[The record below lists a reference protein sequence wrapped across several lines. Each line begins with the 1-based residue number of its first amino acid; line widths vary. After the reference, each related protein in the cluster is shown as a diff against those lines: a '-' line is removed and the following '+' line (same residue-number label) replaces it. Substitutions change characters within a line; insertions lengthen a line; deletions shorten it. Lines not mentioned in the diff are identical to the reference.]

1 MRAQSETERRV
12 LEMIEPVAS
21 GLGLDIVRVRVSGAR
36 TPVLQIMTERPG
48 GAVSVE
54 DCARLSRR
62 ISPLLEAHDPMPGEY
77 TLEVSSPGIDRPLT
91 RPGDF
96 ARWIGHEARVEI
108 AVPVDGRRRFHGYIA
123 GEEAGLVDLRLKG
136 GSQAQLPFS
145 DITKAHLVLTDQ
157 LIDAVRSEGLIPANA
172 ADEDFEGDFDDVEV
186 EDEDG
191 LDDETSVL
199 PEDRE

>member
-1 MRAQSETERRV
+1 MRAQSEIERRV

-21 GLGLDIVRVRVSGAR
+21 GLGLEIIRVRVSGAR

-48 GAVSVE
+48 GAVSVD

-91 RPGDF
+91 RIGDF
-96 ARWIGHEARVEI
+96 ARWVGHEVRVEI
-108 AVPVDGRRRFHGYIA
+108 GVPVDGRRRFHGFIA
-123 GEEAGLVDLRLKG
+123 GEGDGLVDLHLKD
-136 GSQAQLPFS
+136 GSRSQLPFS
-145 DITKAHLVLTDQ
+145 DMTKAHLVLTDR
-157 LIDAVRSEGLIPANA
+157 LIDAVRSEGLIPADA

-191 LDDETSVL
+191 LDDESSSR
-199 PEDRE
+199 PDDKE